1 MLCNFFYLVC
11 LSVCLSVRCCV
22 TLQDGMVV
30 EEMLIN
36 DNTMRYLRPG
46 YEVLQRT
53 HDGRSVLGG
62 A

>member
-1 MLCNFFYLVC
+1 
-11 LSVCLSVRCCV
+11 
-22 TLQDGMVV
+22 MVV

-53 HDGRSVLGG
+53 HDGRSVLGR